1 MQLALSSWSFHTP
14 LYGGEMRLWDVPG
27 EARVLG
33 FSQVELQDLFLWP
46 YGSRLFRAIR
56 RFTNPPSPA
65 PDGRFYDPPL
75 LRRVREALAHYGST
89 LAAWDA
95 DPDLGRPETRD
106 RDREYVRL
114 ALRAARQLGAPLL
127 RITIDHRAAG
137 QHISDTIESL
147 AVLAV
152 DAEREGVRLALEN
165 HGREEMD
172 AAQLLGFVQGVNSP
186 WLGICLDFGNFR
198 PGCGDDDFE
207 LLARR
212 AIHAHA
218 KSHAFDGNG
227 EETTIPFRHRL
238 GVLKSIGYEGVI
250 TVEYEGDGDAA
261 EGIRRTRRLI
271 ERHW

>member
-14 LYGGEMRLWDVPG
+14 LYAGEMRLWDVTG

-33 FSQVELQDLFLWP
+33 FSQVELQDQFLWP
-46 YGSRLFRAIR
+46 YGNRLMQAVR

-65 PDGRFYDPPL
+65 PEGRFYDPPL
-75 LRRVREALAHYGST
+75 LGRVREALAHYGST
-89 LAAWDA
+89 LAAWNA
-95 DPDLGRPETRD
+95 DPDLGRPQTRD
-106 RDREYVRL
+106 RDRAYVRL
-114 ALRAARQLGAPLL
+114 ALKTARQLGAPLV

-137 QHISDTIESL
+137 EHISDTTDSL

-186 WLGICLDFGNFR
+186 WLGICLDFGNFK
-198 PGCGDDDFE
+198 PGYGDDDFE
-207 LLARR
+207 MLARH

-218 KSHAFDGNG
+218 KSYAFDEDG
-227 EETTIPFRHRL
+227 EETTIPFGHRL
-238 GVLKSIGYEGVI
+238 GVLKSIGYQGVI
-250 TVEYEGDGDAA
+250 SIEYEGDGDAA
-261 EGIRRTRRLI
+261 EGIRRTHRLI

>member
-1 MQLALSSWSFHTP
+1 MQLALSSWSFHAS
-14 LYGGEMRLWDVPG
+14 LYAGEMRLWDVPG

-33 FSQVELQDLFLWP
+33 FPQVELQDQFLWP
-46 YGSRLFRAIR
+46 YGNRLLNAVR

-65 PDGRFYDPPL
+65 PEGRFYDPPL
-75 LRRVREALAHYGST
+75 LRRVREALTHYGST
-89 LAAWDA
+89 LAAWAA
-95 DPDLGRPETRD
+95 DPDLGRPQTRD
-106 RDREYVRL
+106 RDRAYVRL
-114 ALRAARQLGAPLL
+114 ALRTARQLGAPLL

-137 QHISDTIESL
+137 EHISATTDSL

-165 HGREEMD
+165 HGRKEMN

-198 PGCGDDDFE
+198 PGTGDDDFE
-207 LLARR
+207 MLARH

-218 KSHAFDGNG
+218 KSYDFDDDG
-227 EETTIPFRHRL
+227 EETTISFGHRL
-238 GVLKSIGYEGVI
+238 GVLKSIGYQGVI
-250 TVEYEGDGDAA
+250 SIEYEGDGDAA
-261 EGIRRTRRLI
+261 EGIRRTHRLI